1 MPPAS
6 PPPGRTM
13 SDVVEAL
20 LVEAASSH
28 SPELGVIHECLLS
41 SAILGDYFVVDDNTG
56 RKTV

>member
-1 MPPAS
+1 
-6 PPPGRTM
+6 M

-41 SAILGDYFVVDDNTG
+41 SAILGDYFVVDDNKG
-56 RKTV
+56 RETV